1 MIQFILLLYAFG
13 LLITGNPAVIPT
25 RKSGARS
32 AMLSN
37 NWFRLAGGS
46 FILLIFIPPLGAL
59 DYLLYLVPGSA
70 YFAGL
75 RQIFTTPTY

>member
-1 MIQFILLLYAFG
+1 MIGFILLFYALA
-13 LLITGNPAVIPT
+13 LLITGNPAIIPT
-25 RKSGARS
+25 RKSGGRT

-46 FILLIFIPPLGAL
+46 YILLILLPPLGIL
-59 DYLLYLVPGSA
+59 DYILFLVPGSC

-75 RQIFTTPTY
+75 KEIFTTPTY